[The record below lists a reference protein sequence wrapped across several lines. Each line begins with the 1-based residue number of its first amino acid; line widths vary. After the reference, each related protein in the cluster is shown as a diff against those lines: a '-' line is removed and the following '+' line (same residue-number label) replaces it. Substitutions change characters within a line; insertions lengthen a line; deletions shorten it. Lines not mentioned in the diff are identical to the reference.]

1 MSTTRPKRPTSPGED
16 AERRG
21 PSPWG
26 LLLLVALVAL
36 VATGH
41 WALVVAVL
49 GLALLIF
56 VHELGHFLA
65 AKAFH
70 MRVERFYIGF
80 PPAVLK
86 RTRGETEYGIGA
98 IPLGGFCKISGMTP
112 EEKLPDDV
120 VPRAYSSKPVWQ
132 RNITIAAGPFMN
144 FVAALLIM
152 FVYIQAGGYLQ
163 QATLTVGQVVKGTP
177 AAAAGLRAGDRLVA
191 GDGHRFTSWNATT
204 SFFESHPHQAVSLS
218 YRTPAGQLR
227 TTTVTLTTRPGAP
240 SKGFLGV
247 GSRATPI
254 YPAPWRAAGLA
265 VTRTAG
271 IVGDTFKGLWMLV
284 SGKINPA
291 GPDGAAGP
299 VGIISL
305 SQTAVRHIWYLVLLA
320 FISINLGIVNLL
332 PFLPFDG
339 GHIFFN
345 VLETVRGRKVDPRV
359 LERAIA
365 IGVVVLVTL
374 FILLTFNDLQRLF
387 HFD

>member
-1 MSTTRPKRPTSPGED
+1 
-16 AERRG
+16 
-21 PSPWG
+21 
-26 LLLLVALVAL
+26 
-36 VATGH
+36 
-41 WALVVAVL
+41 
-49 GLALLIF
+49 
-56 VHELGHFLA
+56 
-65 AKAFH
+65 
-70 MRVERFYIGF
+70 
-80 PPAVLK
+80 
-86 RTRGETEYGIGA
+86 
-98 IPLGGFCKISGMTP
+98 
-112 EEKLPDDV
+112 
-120 VPRAYSSKPVWQ
+120 VWQ
-132 RNITIAAGPFMN
+132 RNITIAAGPVMN
-144 FVAALLIM
+144 FVAAIVIM
-152 FVYIQAGGYLQ
+152 FIYIQAGGYLQ
-163 QATLTVGQVVKGTP
+163 QATLTVAQVVKGTP

-191 GDGHRFTSWNATT
+191 ADGRTFTSWNATT
-204 SFFESHPHQAVSLS
+204 AFFESHPHQAVTLT

-227 TTTVTLTTRPGAP
+227 TTTVTLTTRPGEP

-247 GSRATPI
+247 GPKATPI

-299 VGIISL
+299 VGIISV
-305 SQTAVRHIWYLVLLA
+305 SQSAVHHIWYLVLLA
-320 FISINLGIVNLL
+320 FISINLGIINLL

-345 VLETVRGRKVDPRV
+345 VLESVRGRKVDPRV

-387 HFD
+387 HSG

>member
-1 MSTTRPKRPTSPGED
+1 MSTTKPQRPTPPGD
-16 AERRG
+16 AAERQG

-56 VHELGHFLA
+56 IHELGHFLA

-80 PPAVLK
+80 PPAVIK
-86 RTRGETEYGIGA
+86 RTRGETEYGIGV

-112 EEKLPDDV
+112 DEKLPDDV
-120 VPRAYSSKPVWQ
+120 VPRAYTSKPVWQ

-144 FVAALLIM
+144 FVAAVVIM
-152 FVYIQAGGYLQ
+152 FVFIQAGGLQ
-163 QATLTVGQVVKGTP
+163 QPTLTVAQVVKGTP

-191 GDGHRFTSWNATT
+191 ADGRTFTSWNATT
-204 SFFESHPHQAVSLS
+204 TFFESHPHQAVTLT

-227 TTTVTLTTRPGAP
+227 TSTVTLTTRPGEP

-247 GSRATPI
+247 GPKATPI
-254 YPAPWRAAGLA
+254 YPAPWRAVGQAFSQTGH
-265 VTRTAG
+265 
-271 IVGDTFKGLWMLV
+271 IVAATFGGMWMLV

-299 VGIISL
+299 VGIISV
-305 SQTAVRHIWYLVLLA
+305 SQTAVHQSWYPLLLA
-320 FISINLGIVNLL
+320 FISINLGIINLL

-345 VLETVRGRKVDPRV
+345 VLESVRGRKVDPRV

-387 HFD
+387 HFG